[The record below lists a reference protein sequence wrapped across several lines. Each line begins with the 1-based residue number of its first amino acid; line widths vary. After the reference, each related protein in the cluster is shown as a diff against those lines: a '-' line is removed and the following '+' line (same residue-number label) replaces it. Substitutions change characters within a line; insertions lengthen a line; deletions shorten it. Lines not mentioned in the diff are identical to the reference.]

1 MRDSHDSRHFASGG
15 ALVRLSLSVEE
26 CQKIIA
32 EAAEEVRALERV
44 IRG

>member
-1 MRDSHDSRHFASGG
+1 MRDSHDSRNLASGG
-15 ALVRLSLSVEE
+15 ALVRLNLSVEE

-44 IRG
+44 FRA

>member
-1 MRDSHDSRHFASGG
+1 
-15 ALVRLSLSVEE
+15 VRLNLSVEE

-44 IRG
+44 FRG